1 MTNCTPVYNP
11 APFEFHQFRQ
21 NLITCIN
28 VTTTII
34 TKTTQEELKLNQMKN
49 KHSYNY
55 LFRLRGPVLYPP
67 LVGLPHGETETLP
80 YFPLLLLLGSA
91 WMRGKW
97 ERKESE
103 RKENREERKQGGK
116 YNPPCCLDG
125 GGK

>member
-80 YFPLLLLLGSA
+80 YFPLLLLLPS
-91 WMRGKW
+91 
-97 ERKESE
+97 
-103 RKENREERKQGGK
+103 
-116 YNPPCCLDG
+116 PPP
-125 GGK
+125 